1 MVTKKKPKSTPKKV
15 QTKTKANLKAKPKK
29 SALRKTSVKKTTTK
43 KKPNKRQTISNPSE
57 KETIQKTINF
67 IASEIRENK
76 IQLKKLNL
84 DLQAAIKK
92 QQELK
97 E

>member
-1 MVTKKKPKSTPKKV
+1 MD
-15 QTKTKANLKAKPKK
+15 
-29 SALRKTSVKKTTTK
+29 
-43 KKPNKRQTISNPSE
+43 E
-57 KETIQKTINF
+57 KETIQKAINF

-84 DLQAAIKK
+84 ELQTAIKK
-92 QQELK
+92 QQELR

>member
-1 MVTKKKPKSTPKKV
+1 MKKCIDTMD
-15 QTKTKANLKAKPKK
+15 
-29 SALRKTSVKKTTTK
+29 
-43 KKPNKRQTISNPSE
+43 E
-57 KETIQKTINF
+57 KETIQKTIKF

-84 DLQAAIKK
+84 ELQAAIKK

>member
-1 MVTKKKPKSTPKKV
+1 MD
-15 QTKTKANLKAKPKK
+15 
-29 SALRKTSVKKTTTK
+29 
-43 KKPNKRQTISNPSE
+43 E
-57 KETIQKTINF
+57 KERIQKIIDF

>member
-1 MVTKKKPKSTPKKV
+1 MHLTKYLKK
-15 QTKTKANLKAKPKK
+15 
-29 SALRKTSVKKTTTK
+29 LRKKWIDTMD
-43 KKPNKRQTISNPSE
+43 E

-84 DLQAAIKK
+84 ELQAAIKK

>member
-1 MVTKKKPKSTPKKV
+1 MKKCID
-15 QTKTKANLKAKPKK
+15 
-29 SALRKTSVKKTTTK
+29 
-43 KKPNKRQTISNPSE
+43 TIDK

-84 DLQAAIKK
+84 ELQTAIKK

>member
-1 MVTKKKPKSTPKKV
+1 MDE
-15 QTKTKANLKAKPKK
+15 
-29 SALRKTSVKKTTTK
+29 KKTI
-43 KKPNKRQTISNPSE
+43 QMTID
-57 KETIQKTINF
+57 F
-67 IASEIRENK
+67 IASEIRENR

-84 DLQAAIKK
+84 ELQTAIKK

>member
-1 MVTKKKPKSTPKKV
+1 MHLTKY
-15 QTKTKANLKAKPKK
+15 LKK
-29 SALRKTSVKKTTTK
+29 SRKKWT
-43 KKPNKRQTISNPSE
+43 NKMDE
-57 KETIQKTINF
+57 KETIQKTIDF
-67 IASEIRENK
+67 IASEIRENR

-84 DLQAAIKK
+84 ELQAAIKK

>member
-1 MVTKKKPKSTPKKV
+1 MD
-15 QTKTKANLKAKPKK
+15 
-29 SALRKTSVKKTTTK
+29 
-43 KKPNKRQTISNPSE
+43 E
-57 KETIQKTINF
+57 KENIQKTINF
-67 IASEIRENK
+67 IASEISENK

-84 DLQAAIKK
+84 ELQAAIKK

>member
-1 MVTKKKPKSTPKKV
+1 MD
-15 QTKTKANLKAKPKK
+15 
-29 SALRKTSVKKTTTK
+29 
-43 KKPNKRQTISNPSE
+43 E

-67 IASEIRENK
+67 IASQKRENK

-84 DLQAAIKK
+84 ELQTAIKK
-92 QQELK
+92 QQELR

>member
-1 MVTKKKPKSTPKKV
+1 MD
-15 QTKTKANLKAKPKK
+15 
-29 SALRKTSVKKTTTK
+29 
-43 KKPNKRQTISNPSE
+43 E

>member
-1 MVTKKKPKSTPKKV
+1 MD
-15 QTKTKANLKAKPKK
+15 
-29 SALRKTSVKKTTTK
+29 
-43 KKPNKRQTISNPSE
+43 E
-57 KETIQKTINF
+57 KETIQKRINF

-84 DLQAAIKK
+84 ELQTAIKK
-92 QQELK
+92 QQELR